1 MHRRDMLGHML
12 LAGCAAQAGAA
23 GAAGV
28 FPREVVDA
36 LGRRVRIERRPERLL
51 VVFPSNVE
59 LAWALGL
66 GERVAAIGGTVRW
79 PPEAVAKP
87 RIGGALGYSVE
98 AAAAHRP
105 DLLVLT
111 PAHQSA
117 LHLVDAF
124 ARIGTPSLVLAHP
137 DLPAVLRNLALLGQ
151 ATGCEDA
158 ARREQEHMQQALAEV
173 AQRVAGA
180 PVRSVYLE
188 TAAAARG
195 AYQTMGRGH
204 YASDALRWAGGRNVF
219 ADTLQGAQQV
229 SAEAIFLHDPQVII
243 SLQQVPRDPELIA
256 RRPGW
261 SRLRAV
267 RSGRVVVLERG
278 HKLIPGPRQVQ
289 AVQAYARA
297 LHPELFADTPNPS
310 AAGGGA

>member
-1 MHRRDMLGHML
+1 MHRRDVLGHL
-12 LAGCAAQAGAA
+12 LVAGAA
-23 GAAGV
+23 PQALAGGSDAGT

-36 LGRRVRIERRPERLL
+36 LGRRVVIGQRPERLL

-79 PPEAVAKP
+79 PAEAVAKP

-124 ARIGTPSLVLAHP
+124 ARIGVPSVILAHP
-137 DLPAVLRNLALLGQ
+137 DLPSVLRNLALLGQ
-151 ATGCEDA
+151 ATGSEEA
-158 ARREQEHMQQALAEV
+158 ARREQARMQQALDEV

-195 AYQTMGRGH
+195 AYQTMGRSH

-219 ADTLQGAQQV
+219 EASLQGAQQV
-229 SAEAIFLHDPQVII
+229 SAEAIFLQDPDVII
-243 SLQQVPRDPELIA
+243 SLQQVPKDPELIA

-261 SRLRAV
+261 SSLRAV
-267 RSGRVVVLERG
+267 RSGRVVVLARE

-289 AVQAYARA
+289 AVREYARA
-297 LHPELFADTPNPS
+297 LHPERF
-310 AAGGGA
+310 AAGGGAA

>member
-1 MHRRDMLGHML
+1 MDRRDVLGHLL
-12 LAGCAAQAGAA
+12 LASASAQALAA
-23 GAAGV
+23 DSDAGV

-36 LGRRVRIERRPERLL
+36 LGRRVRIERRPERML
-51 VVFPSNVE
+51 VVFPSNIE
-59 LAWALGL
+59 LVWALGL
-66 GERVAAIGGTVRW
+66 GERVTAIGGTVRW
-79 PPEAVAKP
+79 PSEAMAKP

-124 ARIGTPSLVLAHP
+124 ARIGVPSVVLTHP
-137 DLPAVLRNLALLGQ
+137 DLPSVLRNLALLGQ
-151 ATGCEDA
+151 ATGSEDA
-158 ARREQEHMQQALAEV
+158 ARREQARMQQALHDV
-173 AQRVAGA
+173 TQRVAGA

-219 ADTLQGAQQV
+219 EASLQGAQQV
-229 SAEAIFLHDPQVII
+229 SAEAIFLHDPDVII
-243 SLQQVPRDPELIA
+243 SLQQTPKDAELIA

-261 SRLRAV
+261 SHLRAV
-267 RSGRVVVLERG
+267 RSGRVVVLARG

-289 AVQAYARA
+289 AVRDYARA
-297 LHPELFADTPNPS
+297 LHPERFAD
-310 AAGGGA
+310 AGGLT